1 MTQKS
6 NPSQRRTPNNQQG
19 RGNRQGQ
26 PNRGRNSG
34 NRGRSPRQDSRARG
48 VGETATKATQASR
61 KPAQTQEKP
70 PQTPEEQRGELQREV
85 GRIVMAQV
93 MDRVRMKMGGNPS
106 SNDPALLRQQAESS
120 AADFARAGGNAD
132 QLNAT
137 LGLLDLDD
145 AGVQMIADF
154 IASANKGLE
163 ASQGRQFYTEAHTST
178 QKIIDDMTKTGRARI
193 VGPDGKLYDMELVAI
208 DKTETVDTMPDC
220 LSTELKRQ
228 VSAGQPFNIAGTY
241 AVGGDA
247 ALLPNMMHGEII
259 AESKLRDI
267 KRALDSDAGKHLD
280 TAGGGKYTYSPIAA
294 DDSRLDQAY
303 AEFAASPA
311 GAYLIQELG
320 VDRGAVLPTTAW
332 YANHRTMQ
340 WHLHR
345 SAGAPQQP
353 TPPNQP
359 TPGNKQPAMVV
370 KPVTEELAA
379 KKPVP
384 KPGPG
389 LFPSAPKPPVP
400 PATPTPAPETPK
412 PTKAEHKQARKP
424 EARHYR
430 RLANALSNL
439 FSKKAEE
446 EQLLAQ
452 SPSVET
458 KNRANRR
465 EIYNSAINYMGY
477 GIPRSVIEADPD
489 QVASIIG
496 ELQELGSGE
505 DAYGKVQ
512 GEHSTLFTLSD
523 GMGGTTNGAA
533 ASRLTVE
540 AFLQDVGL
548 TNIGDDDKLEDVVVA
563 ACEKMKQR
571 IVAAQEKVFQFN
583 VDHNSNSGATVVAAE
598 VIGNRLVYG
607 SVGDSSIFVV
617 RNGKFILV
625 TGDRG
630 GHSNE
635 IRSAIDGM
643 SMEFNAMPE
652 DLLKETTLD
661 ELSRLERSGAAW
673 ATGRLQVISSYDDV
687 GVFELQDDDRVVLCS
702 DGIMGDWSEIKG
714 LRHHEGAGE
723 QTLTDEQIVAAV
735 GSGSVE
741 EAIKRLIEIAK
752 KGDDRTVE
760 MFDIKLQS

>member
-1 MTQKS
+1 
-6 NPSQRRTPNNQQG
+6 
-19 RGNRQGQ
+19 
-26 PNRGRNSG
+26 
-34 NRGRSPRQDSRARG
+34 
-48 VGETATKATQASR
+48 
-61 KPAQTQEKP
+61 
-70 PQTPEEQRGELQREV
+70 
-85 GRIVMAQV
+85 MAQV

-208 DKTETVDTMPDC
+208 DQAETVDTMPDC
-220 LSTELKRQ
+220 LSTELKTK

-359 TPGNKQPAMVV
+359 TPGNKQPAMVVKPVTEELAAKKPVPKPGPGLFPSAPKPPVPPATPTPAPETPKPTKAEHKQPAMVV